1 MVFPVVIYGCESWTI
16 KMVESESH
24 LVVSDSLRPH
34 GLYSPWNSPGQNTGV
49 SSRSLLQELSQPR
62 DWTQVSHIT
71 GGFFTSWATR
81 EAQEYWGGEPVP
93 SPEDL
98 PDPGIKPG
106 SPALQAYSLPAE
118 LLGKPTKDGWA
129 LKNWCFQTVE
139 LVKTLESPLDSKE
152 IKLVNPKG
160 NQPWIF
166 IGRTDIEDDAPILRP
181 PVAKSWL
188 IGKDPDA
195 GKDWGQEQ
203 KGAIEGAMVGWH
215 HRLNGHE
222 FEQALGYSEGWES
235 LMCSNPRCHR
245 ESAMTEQQQLLS
257 WLLFRTNGLEPWWNG
272 SVSVTTC

>member
-1 MVFPVVIYGCESWTI
+1 MDYTVHGILQARTLEWVVVPFFRSFPNPEIE
-16 KMVESESH
+16 
-24 LVVSDSLRPH
+24 P
-34 GLYSPWNSPGQNTGV
+34 
-49 SSRSLLQELSQPR
+49 RSL
-62 DWTQVSHIT
+62 
-71 GGFFTSWATR
+71 
-81 EAQEYWGGEPVP
+81 
-93 SPEDL
+93 
-98 PDPGIKPG
+98 
-106 SPALQAYSLPAE
+106 ALQVDSLPAE

-139 LVKTLESPLDSKE
+139 LVKTLQSPLDSKE

-215 HRLNGHE
+215 HRLDGHE
-222 FEQALGYSEGWES
+222 FEQAQTCSSLSKLILPIVKDGKAWCAAIHSATES
-235 LMCSNPRCHR
+235 LPWLSNSNCSPGC
-245 ESAMTEQQQLLS
+245 SS
-257 WLLFRTNGLEPWWNG
+257 EPMG
-272 SVSVTTC
+272 